1 MNFLM
6 ESEIILSVI
15 ALVSSIATGLIGY
28 ANGKRKRENE
38 ADKSAYEAYNFA
50 LESLRKEFEARI
62 ERMQNDYNH
71 IQANFHSVRFGFFE
85 IKHTFAKTYNQ
96 ICYEDDQETY

>member
-1 MNFLM
+1 MNFLID
-6 ESEIILSVI
+6 SKIILSVI
-15 ALVSSIATGLIGY
+15 GLVSSIATGLIGY

-71 IQANFHSVRFGFFE
+71 IQAN
-85 IKHTFAKTYNQ
+85 
-96 ICYEDDQETY
+96 YERMRRDCETLQKENRELREKVARLEGGKS

>member
-6 ESEIILSVI
+6 ESEIMLSVI
-15 ALVSSIATGLIGY
+15 ALVPSIVTGLIGY

-71 IQANFHSVRFGFFE
+71 IQAN
-85 IKHTFAKTYNQ
+85 
-96 ICYEDDQETY
+96 YERMRRDCETLQKENRELREKVARLEGGKS

>member
-6 ESEIILSVI
+6 ESEIILSAI
-15 ALVSSIATGLIGY
+15 GLVSSITSGLIGY

-71 IQANFHSVRFGFFE
+71 IQAN
-85 IKHTFAKTYNQ
+85 
-96 ICYEDDQETY
+96 YERMRHDCELLQKENRDLREKVSRLEGGKS

>member
-15 ALVSSIATGLIGY
+15 TLVPSIVTGLIGY
-28 ANGKRKRENE
+28 ASGKRKRENE

-71 IQANFHSVRFGFFE
+71 IQAN
-85 IKHTFAKTYNQ
+85 
-96 ICYEDDQETY
+96 YERMRHDCELLQKENRELREKVARLEGGKS

>member
-15 ALVSSIATGLIGY
+15 GLVSSIATGLIGY

-50 LESLRKEFEARI
+50 LESLRKDFEARI

-71 IQANFHSVRFGFFE
+71 IQAN
-85 IKHTFAKTYNQ
+85 
-96 ICYEDDQETY
+96 YERMRRDCETLQKENRELREKVARLEGGKS

>member
-1 MNFLM
+1 M

-71 IQANFHSVRFGFFE
+71 IQAN
-85 IKHTFAKTYNQ
+85 
-96 ICYEDDQETY
+96 YERMRHDCELLQKENRDLREKVARLEGGKS

>member
-1 MNFLM
+1 M

-15 ALVSSIATGLIGY
+15 GLVSSIATGLIGY

-71 IQANFHSVRFGFFE
+71 IQAN
-85 IKHTFAKTYNQ
+85 
-96 ICYEDDQETY
+96 YERMRHDSELLQKENRDLREKVARLEGGKS

>member
-1 MNFLM
+1 M

-15 ALVSSIATGLIGY
+15 GLVSSIATGLIGY

-71 IQANFHSVRFGFFE
+71 IQAN
-85 IKHTFAKTYNQ
+85 
-96 ICYEDDQETY
+96 YERMRHDCELLQKENRDLREKVARLEGGKS

>member
-71 IQANFHSVRFGFFE
+71 IQAN
-85 IKHTFAKTYNQ
+85 
-96 ICYEDDQETY
+96 YERMRRDCETL

>member
-15 ALVSSIATGLIGY
+15 ALVPSIVTGLIGY
-28 ANGKRKRENE
+28 VSGKRKRENE

-71 IQANFHSVRFGFFE
+71 IQANYERMRRDCETLQKENRELREKVVRLEGG
-85 IKHTFAKTYNQ
+85 KS
-96 ICYEDDQETY
+96 